1 MIRTSKLFSKVAE
14 YNIQKSVSFLY
25 INSELSKRELK
36 KIIPFTI
43 VSNRIKYLG
52 INLTKWGKT
61 FTLKTVR
68 HS

>member
-1 MIRTSKLFSKVAE
+1 MILNIKKTLKSPPKMIRTSKLFSKVAE

-43 VSNRIKYLG
+43 VSKRIKHLG
-52 INLTKWGKT
+52 INLT
-61 FTLKTVR
+61 
-68 HS
+68 